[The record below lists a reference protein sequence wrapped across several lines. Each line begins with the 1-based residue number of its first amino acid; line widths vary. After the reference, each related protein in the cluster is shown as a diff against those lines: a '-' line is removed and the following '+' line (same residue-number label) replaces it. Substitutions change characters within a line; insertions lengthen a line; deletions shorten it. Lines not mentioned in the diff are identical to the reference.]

1 MELSNSDGSWVSEEL
16 SRTSFSDL
24 RLDKRFQIL
33 SEQLAKKPSQTINH
47 ASTDWAA
54 AKAAYRFFDN
64 SKVTPEKILEG
75 HFKNT
80 ELRLKSHKRVVFI
93 QDTTVLDFSKHF
105 ATEGLG
111 PIAQSRSGMDLEGLL
126 MHPTM
131 AFTEKGLPL
140 GLIKNRIWV
149 REHEKKTRSHERTK
163 VPLNDRESFKWTEG
177 LEVAKKFSENQE
189 VIMVCDREGDIYEFI
204 EKAQSYS
211 VGLIVRLQHDR
222 ITIDEF
228 DERPIM
234 ERLGVEKYAATPVQ
248 VEVPSSGKRKA
259 RTAELSVR
267 FIDVTLSAYP
277 RGIKTARV
285 KKREDL
291 NVCVV
296 ELHELHPPK
305 GEEPLV
311 WYLLTTIDVKNR
323 TQALEVMHF
332 YKMRWKIEQ
341 YFKTLKTGCNVESCR
356 MNTGDKLKN
365 FVSLQ
370 CVIAWRILWMT
381 FLKRTDPN
389 LSCEVAL
396 TTSEWQALWIQ
407 KNKRAIKAG
416 KMKAEPPDKPP
427 ALGDAIRWIAMQGGF
442 LGRKG
447 DGAPGLITIW
457 RGWLRLEGAAEM
469 YDMLKN

>member
-1 MELSNSDGSWVSEEL
+1 MEHSKQDGSWILDEL
-16 SRTSFSDL
+16 SKANFSDL

-33 SEQLAKKPSQTINH
+33 AGQLAKKPSHTINH

-54 AKAAYRFFDN
+54 AKAAYRFF
-64 SKVTPEKILEG
+64 SHPKVTPDKILEA
-75 HFKNT
+75 HYINT
-80 ELRLKSHKRVVFI
+80 ELRIKSHKRVVFV

-105 ATEGLG
+105 KTEGLG
-111 PIAQSRSGMDLEGLL
+111 PIAQSRNGMDLEGLL
-126 MHPTM
+126 MHPTL
-131 AFTEKGLPL
+131 ALTEKGLPL
-140 GLIKNRIWV
+140 GLIKNRIWARKLNEV
-149 REHEKKTRSHERTK
+149 KRGHHLTK
-163 VPLNDRESFKWTEG
+163 VPLVERESFKWTEG
-177 LEVAKKFSENQE
+177 LEVAKKFTSDQE

-204 EKAQSYS
+204 EKALEYR
-211 VGLIVRLQHDR
+211 VGLVVRLQHDR
-222 ITIDEF
+222 ITMDEF

-259 RTAELSVR
+259 RTAELSIR
-267 FIDVTLSAYP
+267 FIEATLSAHP
-277 RGIKTARV
+277 RGIRTSRV
-285 KKREDL
+285 KEREDL

-311 WYLLTTIDVKNR
+311 WYLLTTIDIKNR

-370 CVIAWRILWMT
+370 SVIAWRILWMT

-396 TTSEWQALWIQ
+396 TKSEWQAIWIQ

-416 KMKAEPPDKPP
+416 ELKAEPPAKPP
-427 ALGDAIRWIAMQGGF
+427 ALGEAIRWIAMQGGF
-442 LGRKG
+442 LGRKS
-447 DGAPGLITIW
+447 DGEPGLISIW